1 MSIFSSNKPPEDT
14 GLNRNWYADRC
25 ESITVQR
32 NMLFLIAII
41 SLIATV
47 ISVIFVAKVTISKTI
62 EPLVV
67 EVENTTGFTNLV
79 NPNDTEQW
87 SSSKSVNTYFLVN
100 YLRSREAYNVAS
112 YVYDYNTVTRLM
124 SSSNVY
130 REFKQ
135 KLNNAETNPVIIYG
149 SQNSTFIKIR
159 SIEFLDS
166 TPSESTAQIRFSIIE
181 QGGSKKVYNKIVSV
195 VWGYI
200 EMNLNFDD
208 RTVNPLGFQVKSYSI
223 SDDVGE

>member
-1 MSIFSSNKPPEDT
+1 MFSSNKTPEDN
-14 GLNRNWYADRC
+14 GANRNWYADRS

-47 ISVIFVAKVTISKTI
+47 ISVIFIAKVTISKTI

-67 EVENTTGFTNLV
+67 EVEGTTGFTNLV

-87 SSSKSVNTYFLVN
+87 STSKSVNTYFLVN

-130 REFKQ
+130 RDFKQ
-135 KLNNAETNPVIIYG
+135 KLNNTETNPVIIYG

-159 SIEFLDS
+159 SIQFLSS
-166 TPSESTAQIRFSIIE
+166 TPTESSAQIRFSIIE
-181 QGGSKKVYNKIVSV
+181 QGGAKKVYNKIVSL
-195 VWGYI
+195 VWGYV
-200 EMNLNFDD
+200 EMSLDFDA
-208 RTVNPLGFQVKSYSI
+208 RTINPLGFQVKSYSI
-223 SDDVGE
+223 SDDVGG